1 MNWIRAFRLHSFV
14 QFICTISLAF
24 VFANSALAI
33 DKEECLTKDKA
44 GTLKNASEDIQ
55 KECRVALDNGNANDA
70 SGRCENLRRTAENAR
85 TNYNKMC
92 GDAGIGGSTCL
103 SQMKKCA
110 ELGGDEEYLD
120 SDDILLEF
128 SKALGVPQSNI
139 GSKCSGMSGQDFFDE
154 KEKTD
159 KKLEDVNDKLADVKK
174 DLAAIDKDFNKD
186 VQEVQEE
193 IADAQKELKQKSLDI
208 SKEQRERAAEQ
219 AKTSAELT
227 KTMRSQES
235 LILQGLQ
242 KINGVYRKKNLS
254 LIQFSDAA
262 VKRACMKKVKE
273 LKKDY
278 ESIAGIGAEHFIER
292 AMKKK
297 KELQAEWDNC
307 MLQFDQQRNDMIAST
322 NEEIEK
328 IQREINVAQT
338 EVDEM
343 KQQISSMGNQE
354 EAAKKDDATALSNET
369 TALSEKISRASSKL
383 VSLQKTAEAEAKAL
397 KEKQEYLQK
406 KATTASNALIQMEA
420 TDVELGPSRKKS
432 KVSISEVQSAFM
444 EYADAVHE
452 LPDDCPFK
460 GKGEILS
467 AAGISTKSESKKGT
481 D

>member
-1 MNWIRAFRLHSFV
+1 MNWIRAFKTHSFV
-14 QFICTISLAF
+14 QFICMFSLALL
-24 VFANSALAI
+24 VSHQAQALSQAECDDLKPSEMTAKQQRECSKNTSAQ
-33 DKEECLTKDKA
+33 DECSSAK
-44 GTLKNASEDIQ
+44 
-55 KECRVALDNGNANDA
+55 
-70 SGRCENLRRTAENAR
+70 RTAESAR
-85 TNYNKMC
+85 SNYNKTC
-92 GDAGIGGSTCL
+92 GEAGIGGSTCL

-110 ELGGDEEYLD
+110 SLSGDDEYLD
-120 SDDILLEF
+120 SDDLLKEF
-128 SKALGVPQSNI
+128 SAALGVPQSNI

-159 KKLEDVNDKLADVKK
+159 KKLEDVNDKLTDVKK
-174 DLAAIDKDFNKD
+174 DLATIDKDFNKD

-193 IADAQKELKQKSLDI
+193 IAEAQKELKQKSLDI
-208 SKEQRERAAEQ
+208 SKEQRERAKEQ
-219 AKTSAELT
+219 AQTSSELT
-227 KTMRSQES
+227 KNMRAQES
-235 LILQGLQ
+235 LILQKYQ
-242 KINGVYRKKNLS
+242 SINSVYRKKNLS

-322 NEEIEK
+322 DEEIEK

-343 KQQISSMGNQE
+343 KQQISSMANQE
-354 EAAKKDDATALSNET
+354 EAAKKDDATALSNES
-369 TALSEKISRASSKL
+369 TALSEKISRASAKL
-383 VSLQKTAEAEAKAL
+383 VSLQKTAAAESKAL

-406 KATTASNALIQMEA
+406 KATTASNALMQMEA
-420 TDVELGPSRKKS
+420 TDVEIGPSRKKS

-444 EYADAVHE
+444 EYADAVNE
-452 LPDDCPFK
+452 IPDNCAYK
-460 GKGEILS
+460 GKAEILS
-467 AAGISTKSESKKGT
+467 AAGISTSSDSKKGT
-481 D
+481 N